1 MVRTRRTAS
10 AVGLFLGS
18 LLLFACSFGGGPAA
32 DPARVLGDAGPA
44 LAAVK
49 SASVEL
55 KFGPGATFFGFTV
68 VSASGKVKLP
78 TDSQVTIKAKQ
89 SSDSLIEIAVTQIG
103 GQTWITVPF
112 LGVQEVTGTEATAV
126 PSVGRI
132 FDPTTG
138 LPGVLSKGR
147 NKRLLGSET
156 VDGADCWKLGATYTA
171 EQAAQAV
178 QPLSPTGDI
187 DATLWVGK
195 SDHLLRK
202 TLLKGKLFTTD
213 KSTTLEVRLH
223 DFNADVSIAKPA

>member
-1 MVRTRRTAS
+1 MVRMRRAAS
-10 AVGLFLGS
+10 ALGLLLVP
-18 LLLFACSFGGGPAA
+18 LLLFACGFGGAPAA
-32 DPARVLGDAGPA
+32 DPAKVLGEAGPA

-68 VSASGKVKLP
+68 ISASGKVKLP

-89 SSDSLIEIAVTQIG
+89 SSDSLIEIGVTQVG

-132 FDPTTG
+132 FDPATG

-147 NKRLLGSET
+147 NKRFLGAET
-156 VDGADCWKLGATYTA
+156 VDGVDCWKLAATYTA

-187 DATLWVGK
+187 DATVWVGK

-213 KSTTLEVRLH
+213 KSTTLEVRFH
-223 DFNADVSIAKPA
+223 DFNADVNIAKPV